1 MKRIRTLIFDA
12 DDTLWENNIFYENTR
27 KALLDLCAKN
37 GTPLKAAEQ
46 AFIKTETRIVHEKGY
61 GTANFLDILEL
72 FFSEIL
78 PESARDEFEQIVYKF
93 KSDIQQPRQLF
104 PGVIETLQKLSKTYT
119 MYVLT
124 KGDYK
129 EQTNKI
135 DQSGLN
141 GLFSGRFVE
150 SEKNMSTYQRLIA
163 QFNWQVKE
171 TCMIGNSP
179 KSDINPA
186 LKLGMNAIYIHYP
199 STWYLDDEPLLNDH
213 ENLITLKRFSDLT
226 RVL

>member
-1 MKRIRTLIFDA
+1 MTGIQTLIFDA

-27 KALLDLCAKN
+27 KALFGLCEKN
-37 GTPLKAAEQ
+37 GSPLALAER
-46 AFIKTETRIVHEKGY
+46 AFITTETRIVHEKGY

-72 FFSEIL
+72 FFSELL
-78 PESARDEFEQIVYKF
+78 PSSARPEFEQIVNNF
-93 KSDIQQPRQLF
+93 KANIRQPRQLF
-104 PGVIETLQKLSKTYT
+104 PGVMETLQYLSDKYT

-124 KGDYK
+124 KGDYD
-129 EQTNKI
+129 EQSGKI

-150 SEKNMSTYQRLIA
+150 SEKNIATYRRLMHKYE
-163 QFNWQVKE
+163 WQMEE

-186 LKLGMNAIYIHYP
+186 LQLGMHAIYIHYP
-199 STWYLDDEPLLNDH
+199 STWYLDDEPLLADH
-213 ENLITLKRFSDLT
+213 EKLISLTQFSDLSK
-226 RVL
+226 VL